1 MLFLC
6 EYALNCLIK
15 HQRFLYLLYVTK
27 SYFSDIIAS
36 GIVNR
41 NEIIALAGAVTGMLV
56 QAAKTELFKVVNV
69 PMKDTMG
76 EYVTLAAKTANE
88 QNEYFTGPLGNDV
101 FQFSPMPWVSYIA
114 YQFRQKG

>member
-6 EYALNCLIK
+6 EYSLNCLIK

-41 NEIIALAGAVTGMLV
+41 NEIIDLAGAVTGMLG
-56 QAAKTELFKVVNV
+56 QAAQNRAVQGRKRSYEGYNGGVCYFGC
-69 PMKDTMG
+69 KDG
-76 EYVTLAAKTANE
+76 K
-88 QNEYFTGPLGNDV
+88 
-101 FQFSPMPWVSYIA
+101 
-114 YQFRQKG
+114 